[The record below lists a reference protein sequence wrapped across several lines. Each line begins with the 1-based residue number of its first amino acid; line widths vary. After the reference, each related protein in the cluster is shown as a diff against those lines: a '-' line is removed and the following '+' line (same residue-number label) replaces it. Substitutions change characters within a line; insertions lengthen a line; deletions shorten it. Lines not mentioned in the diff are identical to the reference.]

1 MGEKLFGQPG
11 LKIEDLV
18 IAVGEVEEEVKKLQE
33 DVKKWDDEV
42 NESLTIRE
50 LEEEIKNTWEEFDDL
65 VNEIHKL
72 RDDNATGIDIEREN
86 LGLMLKDITGHNEKL
101 ERDLKDLTED
111 LERARED
118 EKKLKEELNI
128 AKNEA
133 VSLRQESQSDS
144 WSQLRNGK
152 GAGNMAQMMRNK

>member
-1 MGEKLFGQPG
+1 MGKRLEKLFGQPG
-11 LKIEDLV
+11 LKVEDLV
-18 IAVGEVEEEVKKLQE
+18 IAVGEEEVEKEVKKLQE

-42 NESLTIRE
+42 NESLTVRE
-50 LEEEIKNTWEEFDDL
+50 LEKEIDDL